1 MVELATTNAF
11 YPARP
16 KLSVAGQSEPGL
28 ETGLLSLAVQEDTA
42 GLYRCEATFGNWG
55 TGNGSV
61 DFLYFDRRLLDFGKS
76 FAVEV
81 GDGEARASVFSG
93 RIMALEGR
101 FPSQSPPELLL
112 LAEDRFQ
119 DLRMV
124 RNTRSFESLSVA
136 DLVQRIAGE
145 HGLRHEVDVQ
155 GPVFS
160 VLTQVNQSDLAFLR
174 DCARRVD
181 AELWL
186 EGDTLR
192 VQGRARRRGA
202 QVRLS
207 YGQRLREFA
216 VCADLAQQRSA
227 LVVGGWDVSAKAG
240 IEQRADAACLGSEL
254 HGDISAQRLLE
265 EGLGARVERVVHEVP
280 LDDEEARALAESDY
294 RRCARRFLSG
304 QGLCEGDGRLRVGA
318 QLQLDGL
325 GPLFSGRYYVTE
337 VSHLF
342 DQHTGYQTRFRVE
355 RPGLGQG

>member
-11 YPARP
+11 YSARP
-16 KLSVAGQSEPGL
+16 SLRVDGQADPAL
-28 ETGLLSLAVQEDTA
+28 DTGLLALAVHENTA

-55 TGNGSV
+55 TGNGNV
-61 DFLYFDRRLLDFGKS
+61 DFLYFDRRLLDFGKALS
-76 FAVEV
+76 VDM
-81 GDGEARASVFSG
+81 GDSEAQARVFSG

-101 FPSQSPPELLL
+101 FPSQSPPEILV

-124 RNTRSFESLSVA
+124 RKTRSFEAISVA
-136 DLVQRIAGE
+136 DLVQRIAGD
-145 HGLRHEVDVQ
+145 HGLRHQADVA
-155 GPVFS
+155 GPTFA

-174 DCARRVD
+174 ECARRVD

-186 EGDTLR
+186 EDDTLR
-192 VQGRARRRGA
+192 VQGRAQRRGA
-202 QVRLS
+202 EVRLG

-227 LVVGGWDVSAKAG
+227 LVVSGWDVSAKDG
-240 IEQRADAACLGSEL
+240 IEQRADATCLGSEL
-254 HGDISAQRLLE
+254 NGDLSAQRLLE
-265 EGLGARVERVVHEVP
+265 DGLGARVERVVHEVP

-294 RRCARRFLSG
+294 RRRARRFLSG

-318 QLQLDGL
+318 RVQLDGL

-342 DQHTGYQTRFRVE
+342 DQHAGYQTRFRVE
-355 RPGLGQG
+355 RPGLGRG

>member
-16 KLSVAGQSEPGL
+16 ALSVDGRVDAAL
-28 ETGLLSLAVQEDTA
+28 ATGLLSLAVQEDTA

-61 DFLYFDRRLLDFGKS
+61 DFLYFDRQVLDFGKD
-76 FAVEV
+76 FTVEM
-81 GDGEARASVFSG
+81 GDGEAQSRIFSG

-101 FPSQSPPELLL
+101 FPSQSPPEILV

-124 RNTRSFESLSVA
+124 RKTRSFESLGVA

-145 HGLRHEVDVQ
+145 HGLRHEADVQ
-155 GPVFS
+155 GPTFA

-174 DCARRVD
+174 EYARRVD

-186 EGDTLR
+186 EEDTLR
-192 VQGRARRRGA
+192 VQARARRRA
-202 QVRLS
+202 EQVRFT
-207 YGQRLREFA
+207 YGQRLREFS

-227 LVVGGWDVSAKAG
+227 LVVSGWDVSAKDG

-254 HGDISAQRLLE
+254 GSDTGAQRVLE
-265 EGLGARVERVVHEVP
+265 DSLGARVERVVHEVP
-280 LDDEEARALAESDY
+280 LDNEEARALAEADY
-294 RRCARRFLSG
+294 RRRARRFLSG

-318 QLQLDGL
+318 QVQLDGL

-342 DQHTGYQTRFRVE
+342 DQRAGYQTRFRVE
-355 RPGLGQG
+355 RPGLGRD